1 MAKLTKRISGNET
14 AFPRREKAAKT
25 PEQALRLLM
34 NLCAKSEK
42 CTSDARKALYRWGV
56 DPSAHESIIRKLTE
70 QKFIDDT
77 RYAAAYVREK
87 ATLSRWGSYKIRSGL
102 RTKQISEETIAEAVA
117 QLDAHDMS
125 GKLEEQLRR
134 KMRTVKA
141 KNSYDLRTK
150 LLRYGA
156 GLGFDFSEVNDLV
169 DF

>member
-70 QKFIDDT
+70 QKFDC
-77 RYAAAYVREK
+77 
-87 ATLSRWGSYKIRSGL
+87 RSP
-102 RTKQISEETIAEAVA
+102 
-117 QLDAHDMS
+117 
-125 GKLEEQLRR
+125 LRR
-134 KMRTVKA
+134 PHSDKISHK
-141 KNSYDLRTK
+141 LRLAAHEK
-150 LLRYGA
+150 P
-156 GLGFDFSEVNDLV
+156 FSDTL
-169 DF
+169 

>member
-42 CTSDARKALYRWGV
+42 CTSDARKALYRWRV

-77 RYAAAYVREK
+77 RYAAAYV
-87 ATLSRWGSYKIRSGL
+87 LSLIH
-102 RTKQISEETIAEAVA
+102 I
-117 QLDAHDMS
+117 
-125 GKLEEQLRR
+125 
-134 KMRTVKA
+134 
-141 KNSYDLRTK
+141 
-150 LLRYGA
+150 
-156 GLGFDFSEVNDLV
+156 
-169 DF
+169 

>member
-125 GKLEEQLRR
+125 GKLEE
-134 KMRTVKA
+134 
-141 KNSYDLRTK
+141 
-150 LLRYGA
+150 
-156 GLGFDFSEVNDLV
+156 
-169 DF
+169 